1 MGMMRGGNQS
11 LSEVVMSQNLLL
23 EGLGST
29 LKLAKTGRSV
39 LDSRRGD
46 PGE

>member
-1 MGMMRGGNQS
+1 MRGGNQS

-23 EGLGST
+23 EVLGST
-29 LKLAKTGRSV
+29 LKLAKIGRSV
-39 LDSRRGD
+39 LDSWRGG